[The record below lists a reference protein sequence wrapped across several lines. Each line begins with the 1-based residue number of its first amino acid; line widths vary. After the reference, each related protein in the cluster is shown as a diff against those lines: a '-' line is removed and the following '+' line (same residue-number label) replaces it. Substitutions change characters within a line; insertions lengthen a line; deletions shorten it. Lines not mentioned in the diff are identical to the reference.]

1 MFHSYPSD
9 TMGNRLRAARLIREM
24 TQGDLSMALE
34 ISRAAIS
41 QWEAGIT
48 TPGIDTL
55 ARAAALL
62 KVSPEWLAW
71 GRVAPDF
78 SVAPGSMRHRARA
91 IAARCKHPGSG
102 RGAIAQAVSF
112 PREGRTAK
120 SHMTT
125 FMQACSA
132 HRLT

>member
-78 SVAPGSMRHRARA
+78 SVAPGSMPTELAQLP
-91 IAARCKHPGSG
+91 PGASILVPVE
-102 RGAIAQAVSF
+102 ALS
-112 PREGRTAK
+112 PRR
-120 SHMTT
+120 
-125 FMQACSA
+125 
-132 HRLT
+132 